1 MDMIKKIASEL
12 EVQAWQVEAAVKLID
27 EAIPYHL
34 LPDTG
39 KRQLEH

>member
-12 EVQAWQVEAAVKLID
+12 EVQ
-27 EAIPYHL
+27 AIPYHL